1 MTSDLFYSWVGEVVP
16 QHRNKGLAL
25 ELMKKQHELVTQM
38 GYKVIRTH
46 TENRFRTMLIFNL
59 KHGFD
64 IVGISQSE
72 TDGRQII
79 ILEKHLLTLKFT

>member
-46 TENRFRTMLIFNL
+46 TENRFRTMLILSL
-59 KHGFD
+59 KYGFD
-64 IVGISQSE
+64 VVGVFKSE
-72 TDGRQII
+72 SNGRQII
-79 ILEKHLLTLKFT
+79 ILEIELIHPLS